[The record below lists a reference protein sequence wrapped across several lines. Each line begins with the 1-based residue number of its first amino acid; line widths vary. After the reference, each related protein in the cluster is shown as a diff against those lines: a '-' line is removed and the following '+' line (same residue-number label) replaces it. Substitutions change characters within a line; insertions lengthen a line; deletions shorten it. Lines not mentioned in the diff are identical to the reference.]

1 MSFKDNV
8 LEDLDIFLNL
18 GDFAQTVKYTN
29 SSGVSK
35 EIPAIFL
42 IKTDLLL
49 ENMNGTE
56 SSIPAVIVRKRD
68 LPDVKN
74 GDVFTVNGT
83 SYIVIQTEYKD
94 DLIIKAYLSKD
105 NRPLF

>member
-1 MSFKDNV
+1 MAFKDNV
-8 LEDLDIFLNL
+8 LKDLDIFLNL
-18 GDFAQTVKYTN
+18 GDFAETVNYTD

-35 EIPAIFL
+35 EVPAVFL
-42 IKTDLLL
+42 TKTDLLL

-56 SSIPAVIVRKRD
+56 SSIPAVLVKKRD

-74 GDVFTVNGT
+74 GEIFAINGT
-83 SYIVIQTEYKD
+83 SYTVIQTEYKD
-94 DLIIKAYLSKD
+94 DFIIKAYLSKD

>member
-1 MSFKDNV
+1 MAFKDNV
-8 LEDLDIFLNL
+8 LKDLDIFLNL
-18 GDFAQTVKYTN
+18 GDFAQTVIYTD

-35 EIPAIFL
+35 EVPAIFL

-56 SSIPAVIVRKRD
+56 SSIPAVLVKKTDIADVR
-68 LPDVKN
+68 N
-74 GDVFTVNGT
+74 GDVFTINGT
-83 SYIVIQTEYKD
+83 SYTVIQTEYKD
-94 DLIIKAYLSKD
+94 DLVIKAYLSKD